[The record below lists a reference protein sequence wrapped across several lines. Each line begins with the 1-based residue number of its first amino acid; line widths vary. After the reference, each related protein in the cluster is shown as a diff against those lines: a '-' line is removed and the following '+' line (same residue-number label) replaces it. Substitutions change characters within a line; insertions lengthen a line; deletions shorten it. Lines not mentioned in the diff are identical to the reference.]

1 MSAQHAPHDA
11 SEWVD
16 DRDLGTDTPDEP
28 TRDEPA
34 DDDFLDAWNADP
46 DPDAWTDD
54 GTRDDGADVRDDI
67 PADAPIRD
75 IAPDDF
81 VARSSEQTFR
91 AALKTLERETSRR
104 ESQYPRCPACGS
116 INIRRKSTHAVVTRQ
131 VDGKYQCAK
140 QGCRVHFD
148 EPDPPAAEAAPGEQA
163 TLREVTRHD

>member
-1 MSAQHAPHDA
+1 MSAQHAPHEA

-16 DRDLGTDTPDEP
+16 DREI
-28 TRDEPA
+28 TR
-34 DDDFLDAWNADP
+34 
-46 DPDAWTDD
+46 
-54 GTRDDGADVRDDI
+54 V
-67 PADAPIRD
+67 PADAPIRR

-91 AALKTLERETSRR
+91 AALRKLERETSRR

-131 VDGKYQCAK
+131 VDAKYRCAK
-140 QGCRVHFD
+140 QGCREHFD

-163 TLREVTRHD
+163 TLREVTRE

>member
-34 DDDFLDAWNADP
+34 DDAFLEEWNADP
-46 DPDAWTDD
+46 DPEAWTDD
-54 GTRDDGADVRDDI
+54 GERDDGADVRGDI

-81 VARSSEQTFR
+81 VARSSESTFR
-91 AALKTLERETSRR
+91 AALKTLERQTARR
-104 ESQYPRCPACGS
+104 EDEMPRCPECGS

-131 VDGKYQCAK
+131 VDAKFRCAK
-140 QGCRVHFD
+140 AGCRVHFD
-148 EPDPPAAEAAPGEQA
+148 EPDPPRDAATPGEQA
-163 TLREVTRHD
+163 TLREVTRRD

>member
-16 DRDLGTDTPDEP
+16 DREIERVPE
-28 TRDEPA
+28 
-34 DDDFLDAWNADP
+34 
-46 DPDAWTDD
+46 
-54 GTRDDGADVRDDI
+54 
-67 PADAPIRD
+67 DAPIRE

-148 EPDPPAAEAAPGEQA
+148 EPDPPRDAEIEGEQA
-163 TLREVTRHD
+163 TLREVTRE